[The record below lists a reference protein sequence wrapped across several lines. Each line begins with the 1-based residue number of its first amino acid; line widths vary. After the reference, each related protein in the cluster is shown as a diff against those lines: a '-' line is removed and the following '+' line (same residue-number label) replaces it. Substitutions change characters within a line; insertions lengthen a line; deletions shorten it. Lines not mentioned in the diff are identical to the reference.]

1 MLFITI
7 QLYYFLHHQF
17 SLINYAH
24 IHYLAHWCG
33 GSNFFTIPPLP
44 SWFFL
49 PCWRQHQSD
58 IPESAEQRKLY
69 KIYRSY
75 KIIYS
80 VKCEIQE
87 ILKVICLICL
97 MFIEFMFVIIYFIQW
112 PFLYIKYLSSNIM
125 FDFFSTLNKYRGVLS
140 NTYCYGL
147 PNTSKKWPTCMYLPI
162 NIQLSTVPV

>member
-1 MLFITI
+1 MSCCCAINSFFLLWLSFLVSASSFFTFSSWALVSAWSYLLQYITFLHN
-7 QLYYFLHHQF
+7 QCCSYYFLHQQF
-17 SLINYAH
+17 SYNKLCLYTSFGSMV
-24 IHYLAHWCG
+24 G
-33 GSNFFTIPPLP
+33 GEQFFTVPPLL

-97 MFIEFMFVIIYFIQW
+97 MFIKFMF
-112 PFLYIKYLSSNIM
+112 
-125 FDFFSTLNKYRGVLS
+125 
-140 NTYCYGL
+140 
-147 PNTSKKWPTCMYLPI
+147 
-162 NIQLSTVPV
+162 QL